1 MTTPP
6 RVSIGLP
13 VYNGSRY
20 IREAVAAH
28 LSQTWEDF
36 ELIISDNTSTDDTFD
51 ICTQYARQDKRVRVI
66 RQPRNCG
73 VNRNH
78 LHVFHM
84 ARGEY
89 FRWAAVDD
97 IPSGDL
103 VRHAVSVLD
112 EDPALVAYVP
122 ESANIDEAGEM
133 LRRLER
139 TLDIRDPSPVQRASA
154 ILTRDYQ
161 MIFAQGLMRRSTL
174 LSTSRRWTYF
184 GWDFILLLELAICG
198 PICQIE
204 GPLLYRRLHRH
215 SAAHCTKN
223 IASVRAWVDPT
234 VRSRILLPHWKWAAE
249 RMRAVSAS
257 RVSIADR
264 LRLMHLILTFAC
276 QDRYALKRDI
286 LMAVKV
292 LAGRSQEYPF

>member
-1 MTTPP
+1 MRHRHAGYGCGSKCDPAGDRCNLGCGICTAYDSAHSACRCCDLRLCPDCIVVAVWETQRDRANHDRLCRPCDAPPFRMTTPP

-89 FRWAAVDD
+89 FRWASVDD

-133 LRRLER
+133 LRR
-139 TLDIRDPSPVQRASA
+139 
-154 ILTRDYQ
+154 
-161 MIFAQGLMRRSTL
+161 
-174 LSTSRRWTYF
+174 
-184 GWDFILLLELAICG
+184 
-198 PICQIE
+198 
-204 GPLLYRRLHRH
+204 
-215 SAAHCTKN
+215 
-223 IASVRAWVDPT
+223 
-234 VRSRILLPHWKWAAE
+234 
-249 RMRAVSAS
+249 
-257 RVSIADR
+257 
-264 LRLMHLILTFAC
+264 
-276 QDRYALKRDI
+276 
-286 LMAVKV
+286 
-292 LAGRSQEYPF
+292 